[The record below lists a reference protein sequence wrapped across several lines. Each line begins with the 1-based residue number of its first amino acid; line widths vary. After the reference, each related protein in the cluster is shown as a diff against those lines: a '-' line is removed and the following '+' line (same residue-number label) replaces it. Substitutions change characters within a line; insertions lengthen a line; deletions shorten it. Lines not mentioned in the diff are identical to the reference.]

1 MDDKSEV
8 RRELFLRS
16 KPRRNRSPSTV
27 PGVSE
32 AAPLSP
38 VVPSSVAAA
47 RLEAPPPSMEVA
59 ELLAAE
65 LLRPSHGRKLSRR
78 VFFPDRNEVDEG
90 MRAGPPPPAAAAA
103 AALAVGTSIE
113 CRCDREICES
123 SWACPSERRGERE
136 ATLLL

>member
-8 RRELFLRS
+8 RRELFLRN

-38 VVPSSVAAA
+38 VPSSVAAA
-47 RLEAPPPSMEVA
+47 RPDAPPPSMEVA

-78 VFFPDRNEVDEG
+78 VFFPDRSEVDEG
-90 MRAGPPPPAAAAA
+90 MRAGTPAAA
-103 AALAVGTSIE
+103 LGTSIE
-113 CRCDREICES
+113 CRCGRESCAS
-123 SWACPSERRGERE
+123 SWACTSERRGERE
-136 ATLLL
+136 ATL

>member
-32 AAPLSP
+32 AAPPSP
-38 VVPSSVAAA
+38 GVPSSVAAA
-47 RLEAPPPSMEVA
+47 RLEAPPPPSMEVA
-59 ELLAAE
+59 VLLVAE

-78 VFFPDRNEVDEG
+78 VFFPDRSEVDER
-90 MRAGPPPPAAAAA
+90 MRAGPPAAAAA
-103 AALAVGTSIE
+103 AAVGTSIE
-113 CRCDREICES
+113 CRCGRESCT
-123 SWACPSERRGERE
+123 SWACTSDRRGERE
-136 ATLLL
+136 ATL